1 MSSSVTEPD
10 RQDDVVGVV
19 AGVATSNIGAAVALT
34 QLLTPAGA
42 ELLASWDTQCFDV
55 EPSVAGPYLTADP
68 STVEPFAT
76 LLAANTAGTV
86 ATPTPLL
93 LFHGDADTV
102 VPIAQ
107 SDAVLARLCA
117 AGQVVERRVVG
128 GANHGVTD
136 RRCSQRRTPVA
147 DRSC

>member
-1 MSSSVTEPD
+1 M
-10 RQDDVVGVV
+10 VGVV

-55 EPSVAGPYLTADP
+55 EPSVAGPYLHADP

-86 ATPTPLL
+86 ATPTPAL
-93 LFHGDADTV
+93 A
-102 VPIAQ
+102 VP
-107 SDAVLARLCA
+107 R
-117 AGQVVERRVVG
+117 
-128 GANHGVTD
+128 
-136 RRCSQRRTPVA
+136 
-147 DRSC
+147 